1 MSRNLAK
8 GDKMKK
14 GIIGW
19 IVFVVAYI
27 GFWNL
32 IDLLYS
38 KIITHTPYIFQ
49 TRMDLIMPLIAG
61 IVLGYF
67 LVFKNYQK

>member
-1 MSRNLAK
+1 
-8 GDKMKK
+8 MKK

-32 IDLLYS
+32 IDMLYS
-38 KIITHTPYIFQ
+38 KFIAHTPYIFQ
-49 TRMDLIMPLIAG
+49 TQTDLFLPLATGIA
-61 IVLGYF
+61 LGYF
-67 LVFKNYQK
+67 LVFRNNRN